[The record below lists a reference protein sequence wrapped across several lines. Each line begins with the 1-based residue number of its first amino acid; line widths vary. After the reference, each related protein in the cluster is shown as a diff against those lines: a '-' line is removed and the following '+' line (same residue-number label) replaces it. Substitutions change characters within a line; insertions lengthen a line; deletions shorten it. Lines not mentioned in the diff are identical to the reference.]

1 MAAAVHG
8 RGNLSLTTSKRARWL
23 LLIIGFSQIQPERDV
38 AGKRLAS
45 NIYLSLVAGNLPLDG
60 LGQIVLL
67 SNNWKISSTTD
78 NHKQLAKSNRHCLIH
93 EISIGSQADNE
104 SNSALNWLLSLNRH
118 RKGRSKAYLD
128 STVEHKL
135 VWLEGATVANG
146 LLVDVHIRTATSY
159 QHNQFTPHLHQ
170 NLTWT
175 PVTLFSFR
183 LSTALVQLS
192 APPSQTPTASQSDKL
207 YHQFCHTAARV
218 QCAQVEGFSAGIG
231 INHRLEDNSPPRSPT
246 CTPLLKPTLNLTPA
260 EPILTRPHLPRSAS
274 AIEPFLSSPSPGL
287 QRRLTSSADHHHPRS
302 SLPAS
307 ERLTSVTRPP
317 FLLRHHRT
325 KSAEPSLAFIS
336 PLSKVISRRDSQS
349 AQALLQRAL
358 EEDEDA
364 RSWVDDDDDYDLLDQ
379 DTLDVEIDN
388 HPHDQLSHCPPTIII
403 NQIPLSPGCKMDPVL
418 ADLEAKS
425 RLNVQTECAICLK
438 KGINYPK
445 CPKCQLEFCSRTCRV
460 SMGDGDR
467 HECS

>member
-1 MAAAVHG
+1 MRLRRPSPLPPRSSPEKKEMMLVIIIILPANPSCLPSPLCKSNG
-8 RGNLSLTTSKRARWL
+8 RPLQPCVWFTREFLD
-23 LLIIGFSQIQPERDV
+23 FS
-38 AGKRLAS
+38 S
-45 NIYLSLVAGNLPLDG
+45 NLPLDG

-218 QCAQVEGFSAGIG
+218 KCAQVEGFSAGIG
-231 INHRLEDNSPPRSPT
+231 INHRLEDKLAHS
-246 CTPLLKPTLNLTPA
+246 
-260 EPILTRPHLPRSAS
+260 
-274 AIEPFLSSPSPGL
+274 
-287 QRRLTSSADHHHPRS
+287 
-302 SLPAS
+302 
-307 ERLTSVTRPP
+307 
-317 FLLRHHRT
+317 T
-325 KSAEPSLAFIS
+325 KFS
-336 PLSKVISRRDSQS
+336 
-349 AQALLQRAL
+349 
-358 EEDEDA
+358 
-364 RSWVDDDDDYDLLDQ
+364 DLL
-379 DTLDVEIDN
+379 
-388 HPHDQLSHCPPTIII
+388 
-403 NQIPLSPGCKMDPVL
+403 IPDEK
-418 ADLEAKS
+418 
-425 RLNVQTECAICLK
+425 I
-438 KGINYPK
+438 
-445 CPKCQLEFCSRTCRV
+445 
-460 SMGDGDR
+460 
-467 HECS
+467 

>member
-1 MAAAVHG
+1 M
-8 RGNLSLTTSKRARWL
+8 
-23 LLIIGFSQIQPERDV
+23 
-38 AGKRLAS
+38 
-45 NIYLSLVAGNLPLDG
+45 
-60 LGQIVLL
+60 
-67 SNNWKISSTTD
+67 ST
-78 NHKQLAKSNRHCLIH
+78 
-93 EISIGSQADNE
+93 
-104 SNSALNWLLSLNRH
+104 
-118 RKGRSKAYLD
+118 D
-128 STVEHKL
+128 S
-135 VWLEGATVANG
+135 
-146 LLVDVHIRTATSY
+146 
-159 QHNQFTPHLHQ
+159 
-170 NLTWT
+170 
-175 PVTLFSFR
+175 
-183 LSTALVQLS
+183 
-192 APPSQTPTASQSDKL
+192 
-207 YHQFCHTAARV
+207 
-218 QCAQVEGFSAGIG
+218 
-231 INHRLEDNSPPRSPT
+231 SPPRSPT

-336 PLSKVISRRDSQS
+336 PLSKVISRHDSQS

-388 HPHDQLSHCPPTIII
+388 HPHDQLSHRPPTIII
-403 NQIPLSPGCKMDPVL
+403 NQIPLSPGCRMDPVL

>member
-1 MAAAVHG
+1 MLVIIIILPANPSCLPSPLCKSNG
-8 RGNLSLTTSKRARWL
+8 RPLQPCVWFTREFLD
-23 LLIIGFSQIQPERDV
+23 FS
-38 AGKRLAS
+38 S
-45 NIYLSLVAGNLPLDG
+45 NLPLDG

-364 RSWVDDDDDYDLLDQ
+364 
-379 DTLDVEIDN
+379 
-388 HPHDQLSHCPPTIII
+388 
-403 NQIPLSPGCKMDPVL
+403 
-418 ADLEAKS
+418 
-425 RLNVQTECAICLK
+425 
-438 KGINYPK
+438 
-445 CPKCQLEFCSRTCRV
+445 
-460 SMGDGDR
+460 
-467 HECS
+467 